1 MSHLGLDGLTYL
13 GYYLCAVILVTLY
26 INRPGFLSR
35 SVMCDS
41 VVYIY
46 IYRIILTPQLGLIYV
61 SLPAYCKAK

>member
-13 GYYLCAVILVTLY
+13 GYLCAVILVTLY

-35 SVMCDS
+35 SVMCDC

-46 IYRIILTPQLGLIYV
+46 VTV
-61 SLPAYCKAK
+61 F